1 MPTSTATIIAADT
14 GAAASPAGG
23 AWLRGMPYEQ
33 ARHCSGEVSGT
44 AGAACEAFSKAVTG
58 PIFFA

>member
-1 MPTSTATIIAADT
+1 MSKRGIAA
-14 GAAASPAGG
+14 AG
-23 AWLRGMPYEQ
+23 
-33 ARHCSGEVSGT
+33 VSGT